1 MQKLNDKTDKVII
14 RHVTNAVPA
23 GNLAVITGDGFK
35 NARVFANK
43 LGASSDIIKAALKA
57 GKNIEDMTVEELKA
71 LAKEKGLT
79 GVSSL
84 AKADLLAILKG

>member
-1 MQKLNDKTDKVII
+1 MRLIRENVEREASGATAEKLIM
-14 RHVTNAVPA
+14 
-23 GNLAVITGDGFK
+23 DGFSPVK
-35 NARVFANK
+35 
-43 LGASSDIIKAALKA
+43 ASSNS
-57 GKNIEDMTVEELKA
+57 KNSEETSRKNVDGMTLEELKA